1 MAILR
6 AFGAVV
12 AGLVVALVL
21 VVGVELFSAVVHP
34 LPESFDGSQEQMCA
48 HVARYPAWV
57 LAVIVPIWGAAALV
71 STWIAGRL
79 GNLASTLVVGL
90 LLVAA
95 VAFNLSMLPYPIWFK
110 VACLVVIPAAAVAG
124 GYRRRGRL
132 QRAG

>member
-6 AFGAVV
+6 TIGAVV

-57 LAVIVPIWGAAALV
+57 LAVVVPIWGAAALA

-79 GNLASTLVVGL
+79 GNRASAIVVGA

-95 VAFNLSMLPYPIWFK
+95 VGFNVSMLPYPIWFK
-110 VACLVVIPAAAVAG
+110 AACLVVIPVAALAG
-124 GYRRRGRL
+124 GYCARGRV
-132 QRAG
+132 QGAV

>member
-1 MAILR
+1 
-6 AFGAVV
+6 
-12 AGLVVALVL
+12 
-21 VVGVELFSAVVHP
+21 
-34 LPESFDGSQEQMCA
+34 
-48 HVARYPAWV
+48 V